1 VMDNIVVAAL
11 ALALGLVLGAGLG
24 ARRTLLMLERY
35 RGSSASIA
43 RFLPSAMPHRTAQDA
58 LAGRVRVLL
67 AGTEHAIPVLTRA
80 ASREWLRELDAK
92 WGALP
97 GILEA
102 AGDDVDRSVAMLLQ
116 HTDAMLD
123 SLIAYDRSGVLPPR
137 DELDSDATDA
147 EILQATVE
155 CWLAANPLAASI
167 VGAMENETNGTSPVP
182 PSSAL
187 THTAG
192 VPTTSS
198 TS

>member
-1 VMDNIVVAAL
+1 MDNLVMAAL
-11 ALALGLVLGAGLG
+11 ALALGFVLGASLG
-24 ARRTLLMLERY
+24 ARRALAAIERY
-35 RGSSASIA
+35 RGSSATIA

-67 AGTEHAIPVLTRA
+67 GGTEYAIPVLSRA
-80 ASREWLRELDAK
+80 ASREWLKALDAK

-102 AGDDVDRSVAMLLQ
+102 AGDDVDQSVAMLLQ

-123 SLIAYDRSGVLPPR
+123 SLLAYDKSGVLPPR
-137 DELDSDATDA
+137 DQLDAVCTDA

-167 VGAMENETNGTSPVP
+167 VGAMERETAGTSLGLQSSVP
-182 PSSAL
+182 TP
-187 THTAG
+187 TAG
-192 VPTTSS
+192 VPPISS
-198 TS
+198 MS